1 MLPCGG
7 VGVDSDTTWNELH
20 TAGAA
25 KMSAGCVV
33 ELALKTAARDIKVS
47 SLIIFFDIQRLATVL

>member
-7 VGVDSDTTWNELH
+7 IGVDSDTTWNELH

-25 KMSAGCVV
+25 KMAAGCVI
-33 ELALKTAARDIKVS
+33 ELAFKTYLGEIKVHS
-47 SLIIFFDIQRLATVL
+47 FNTVLNIRKV